1 MADPSVTRIAPY
13 HYIHV
18 QDNNVN
24 VTRVVLGPQTF
35 TRKDHEK
42 IVSGPDP
49 MIIIPPRHYCV
60 ISNPVARDSTGKPV
74 QDPINQFVLRHVDE
88 EIRFEQPPFPLFPG
102 EKLVGKVSPL
112 QVVPANAALRLKSLR
127 DFVDEV
133 EVVEKEKKV
142 KKPVKRIAG
151 DEWLFAGPGTYS
163 PRVEVQISELVKATI
178 LKPNQALRLRARK
191 QFTDRFGNKRS
202 AGEEWLIRTVGAFLA
217 DVDEELVGVVDAY
230 VLTYSK
236 ALHLRATRTFV
247 DVFKKTRKAGE
258 EWLVTVDMAEAHIP
272 DVCETVVGE
281 VKITTLNSRQ
291 YCVVLDYWK
300 DGKPQLGSRELRRGD
315 CSFFLNPGERLE
327 AGIQQILV
335 LADDEAV
342 LVKSREVYEKRKP
355 GDKWMIYGPTEF
367 VPPVEIEIV
376 QKRKA
381 IPLDQNEGIYV
392 RNVKTGKV
400 RALMAQTYML
410 NAEEELWEKELPK
423 EVEELLARD
432 RSEDG
437 TGSSRDKTKVVTFR
451 APHNSAVQIYDYK
464 AKQSRVVF
472 GPDLV
477 MLGPDEH
484 FTVLSLSG
492 GLPKKADQIKSLC
505 LLLGPDFMY
514 DNVLVETADH
524 ARLQLKLSYNWY
536 FDVDTTKPEK
546 CKIFDIPD
554 FVGDSCKA
562 IASRVR
568 AAVASVSFDHFH
580 KLSADVIRDA
590 IFGKQKDSG
599 TARLVFSQNMMI
611 VTTVD
616 IQSVEPVDQR
626 TQDSLL
632 KSVQLAIDITTKSQ
646 EAAARHESA
655 RLEQGALGALERQK
669 LTDQLGAEQARRTLL
684 ELQAQ
689 TAAVETTGQ
698 ATAEAKAKAEAAFI
712 HGEADVKQAQL
723 AAQAANFKG
732 ETDLNVLTS
741 NQDADTDFR
750 AKMDALEIDKA
761 KNLAD
766 IELNRVKATVSAVG
780 VKVLKGVA
788 EAGPTMQAELLKGL
802 GITNVL
808 ISDGNSP
815 VNLFNTANGIATANQ

>member
-42 IVSGPDP
+42 IVSSPDP

-60 ISNPVARDSTGKPV
+60 ISNPVARDSALKPV
-74 QDPINQFVLRHVDE
+74 QDPLGQFVLRHGDE

-102 EKLVGKVSPL
+102 EKLAGKVSPL
-112 QVVPANAALRLKSLR
+112 QVVPPNAALRLKSLR
-127 DFVDEV
+127 DFNDEV

-142 KKPVKRIAG
+142 KKPLKRIAG
-151 DEWLFAGPGTYS
+151 DEWLFPGPGTYT
-163 PRVEVQISELVKATI
+163 PRAEVQISELVKAQM

-191 QFTDRFGNKRS
+191 QFTDRFHNKRQ
-202 AGEEWLIRTVGAFLA
+202 AGEEWLIRIVGAFLA
-217 DVDEELVGVVDAY
+217 DVDEEVVGVVDAY
-230 VLTYSK
+230 ILTYSK

-258 EWLVTVDMAEAHIP
+258 EWLVTVDNAETHIP

-291 YCVVLDYWK
+291 YCVVLDPWK
-300 DGKPQLGSRELRRGD
+300 DGKAQLGTKELRRGD
-315 CSFFLNPGERLE
+315 SSFFLNPGERLE

-342 LVKSREVYEKRKP
+342 LVKAKESFEKRKP

-367 VPPVEIEIV
+367 VPPVEIEII

-400 RALMAQTYML
+400 RAVMAQTYML
-410 NAEEELWEKELPK
+410 SAEEELWEKELPK
-423 EVEELLARD
+423 EVEELLAKD
-432 RSEDG
+432 RTEAG
-437 TGSSRDKTKVVTFR
+437 VGSNRDKTKVVNFR

-464 AKQSRVVF
+464 AKKSRVVF

-477 MLGPDEH
+477 MLFPDEH

-514 DNVLVETADH
+514 DNVLVETGDH

-536 FDVDTTKPEK
+536 FEVDTTKPDK

-554 FVGDSCKA
+554 FVGDCCKA

-580 KLSADVIRDA
+580 KNSADVIRDA
-590 IFGKQKDSG
+590 IFGAQK
-599 TARLVFSQNMMI
+599 TPQARLVFTQNMLI

-655 RLEQGALGALERQK
+655 RLEQQALGALERQK
-669 LTDQLGAEQARRTLL
+669 LQDQQGAEQSRKTLL

-712 HGEADVKQAQL
+712 QGEADVKQAQL
-723 AAQAANFKG
+723 AAQAANVKSS
-732 ETDLNVLTS
+732 TALNVLKS
-741 NQDADTDFR
+741 NQEADIEFR
-750 AKMDALEIDKA
+750 SKMDALEIEKA

-766 IELNRVKATVSAVG
+766 IETNKAKATVTTIG
-780 VKVLKGVA
+780 VKTLKGIA
-788 EAGPTMQAELLKGL
+788 EAGPSMQAELLKGL
-802 GITNVL
+802 GITSVL

-815 VNLFNTANGIATANQ
+815 VNLFNTANGIGTHQ